1 MEDHLVHVVIVDD
14 MPQIV
19 KNLTHLV
26 KISDKMDVTATAAS
40 GYEAIT
46 AIMNNPCDV
55 ALIDASMETQRAGIY
70 ACREI
75 LKLSPGIKIIIM
87 LDELDIKDSELIIRA
102 FQYGAINVILKSSN
116 DAVIRRVI
124 YDAFEGRTSLGP
136 DIAPQIIAEIR
147 RGKTIEDNY
156 RYLIDVFMKL
166 TPSELE
172 ILKLLNS
179 GIAQRDIP
187 SMRFIESVTLKT
199 HISHILQKFNAPNI
213 KEVMDI
219 IHQTN
224 FFSLIK

>member
-1 MEDHLVHVVIVDD
+1 MEDHLVKVIIADD

-19 KNLTHLV
+19 KNLTRLV
-26 KISDKMDVTATAAS
+26 RTSGGMDVIATAAS

-46 AIMNNPCDV
+46 AVLNNPCDA

-87 LDELDIKDSELIIRA
+87 LEDPEVKDSELIIRA
-102 FQYGAINVILKSSN
+102 FQYGAINVIQKSSN
-116 DAVIRRVI
+116 DATVRRVI
-124 YDAFEGRTSLGP
+124 YDAAEGRTSLGP
-136 DIAPQIIAEIR
+136 EIASRIIAEIR
-147 RGKTIEDNY
+147 RIKNIEDNY

-172 ILKLLNS
+172 ILKLLES
-179 GIAQRDIP
+179 GVAQRDIP
-187 SMRFIESVTLKT
+187 GMRFIESVTLKT

-213 KEVMDI
+213 KEVMEV